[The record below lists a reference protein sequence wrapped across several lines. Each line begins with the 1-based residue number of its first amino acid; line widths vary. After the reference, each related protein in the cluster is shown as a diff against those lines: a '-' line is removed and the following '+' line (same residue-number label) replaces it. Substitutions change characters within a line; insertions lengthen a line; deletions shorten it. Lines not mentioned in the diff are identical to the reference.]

1 MGGLTFDSA
10 KPSKFLKIPNLI
22 AAQRFGFALINQ
34 YGLYHTMQN
43 ALYVR
48 ADSGNLMD
56 VLSGYCHLMQQRDI
70 GRDAF
75 TKTEEHHQDSILI
88 TILENPAIQ
97 PMVKSEVR
105 KVRSLLIYYTSQ
117 HKADL
122 NNSLQR
128 EKDLLI

>member
-1 MGGLTFDSA
+1 
-10 KPSKFLKIPNLI
+10 
-22 AAQRFGFALINQ
+22 
-34 YGLYHTMQN
+34 MQN
-43 ALYVR
+43 ALYVLT
-48 ADSGNLMD
+48 DSGNPMD

-75 TKTEEHHQDSILI
+75 TKTEEHHRDSILI

-97 PMVKSEVR
+97 PMVESEVK

-128 EKDLLI
+128 EKGLLI